1 MLETWEEAPVSMYQS
16 LEDGGAIGLVPAE
29 DRAARRA
36 D

>member
-16 LEDGGAIGLVPAE
+16 LEDGGVWTLMLAE
-29 DRAARRA
+29 DSAAMRA